1 MDHVMAETQVHIS
14 LTIDIEINVQ
24 TVGGTLRKHNY
35 NLVLSSYATYERK
48 ILVHLFS

>member
-1 MDHVMAETQVHIS
+1 MDHVMVETQVRIS

-24 TVGGTLRKHNY
+24 TVGGTL
-35 NLVLSSYATYERK
+35 VLSSYATHERK